1 MTPARLNAPELLAM
15 MREVAEVMAP
25 AGYNASFSI
34 TLGEGQ
40 CEVVEE
46 VARLAGVEPRTHPA
60 GSSGEEPYTIVCA
73 YPLPGIDVHVQS
85 HRYSQ
90 LRVESVGPGHYVVS
104 GGRS

>member
-15 MREVAEVMAP
+15 LREVAEVMAP

-34 TLGEGQ
+34 TLPEEQ
-40 CEVVEE
+40 CATVEE
-46 VARLAGVEPRTHPA
+46 VARLAGIKPRTHSA
-60 GSSGEEPYTIVCA
+60 GASDEEPYTIVCA
-73 YPLPGIDVHVQS
+73 YPFPNVDVHVQS

-104 GGRS
+104 GGGQ